1 MSELNELAYW
11 MALAHAAVNTSVKN
25 DVLIK
30 CFKEKKSVVDFFSM
44 STQDWNSVFGMNL
57 ADVDALSRAKEQL
70 ANNAFVVENLLS
82 QGFVLIPSTSPE
94 FPQLLKNNLKKNGC
108 PVLLYAKG
116 NIGLLNQ
123 PSVAVVGARS
133 ASEISLDFTRKIS
146 SKLAKEGKVVVSGF
160 AKGVDRVALDAAVSV
175 EGKSVIVLPQGIST
189 FASGFKQ
196 YYKQIVEGNVLV
208 ISTYAP
214 KVPWSTRLAMDR
226 NRFIYGLASEIYVA
240 ESNEGG
246 GTWSGVMNGLK
257 RGCKIYVRKPDDG
270 EKNANRILIEK
281 GCSPIS
287 LGGENVI
294 EYPIAVPQMQAV
306 CEEKAVYNAEKKEPK
321 KRKSRKK
328 KEATLDLFEAED
340 NQT

>member
-94 FPQLLKNNLKKNGC
+94 FPQLLKDNLKKNGC

-146 SKLAKEGKVVVSGF
+146 SKLAKEGKVIVSGF
-160 AKGVDRVALDAAVSV
+160 AKGVDREALDTAVSV
-175 EGKSVIVLPQGIST
+175 DGKSIIVLPQGIST

-270 EKNANRILIEK
+270 EKNANQLLIEK
-281 GCSPIS
+281 GCSAII
-287 LGGENVI
+287 LNNENLI
-294 EYPIAVPQMQAV
+294 EYPAVAPQVLTASDS
-306 CEEKAVYNAEKKEPK
+306 KASYNATKKDDLV
-321 KRKSRKK
+321 
-328 KEATLDLFEAED
+328 LDLFGS
-340 NQT
+340 QTQGN

>member
-1 MSELNELAYW
+1 MSDMNEYAYW
-11 MALAHAAVNTSVKN
+11 MALAHATVKTSIKN
-25 DVLIK
+25 EILIK
-30 CFKEKKSVVDFFSM
+30 CFNLKKTVVDFFSL
-44 STQDWNSVFGMNL
+44 SEQDWNSVYGLDLGDIDTL
-57 ADVDALSRAKEQL
+57 ARAKEL
-70 ANNAFVVENLLS
+70 LPNNAFVAEDLLN
-82 QGFVLIPSTSPE
+82 QGFSLVPSTSSTFPE
-94 FPQLLKNNLKKNGC
+94 LLKKNLRKTAC

-116 NIGLLNQ
+116 NLELLNQ

-133 ASEISLDFTRKIS
+133 ASEISLGFTRKIS
-146 SKLAKEGKVVVSGF
+146 AKLASEGKVVVSGF
-160 AKGVDRVALDAAVSV
+160 AKGVDREALDAAVAAN
-175 EGKSVIVLPQGIST
+175 GKSIIVLPQGIST

-196 YYKQIVEGNVLV
+196 YYKQIVAGNVLV
-208 ISTYAP
+208 ISAYAP

-226 NRFIYGLASEIYVA
+226 NNLIYGLASEIYVA

-328 KEATLDLFEAED
+328 KDATLDLFGGE
-340 NQT
+340 NG

>member
-94 FPQLLKNNLKKNGC
+94 FPQLLKDNLKKNGC

-196 YYKQIVEGNVLV
+196 YYKQIIEGKVLV
-208 ISTYAP
+208 VSAYAP

-257 RGCKIYVRKPDDG
+257 RGCKIYVRKPNEG
-270 EKNANRILIEK
+270 EKNANQLLIEK
-281 GCSPIS
+281 GCSAII
-287 LGGENVI
+287 LNNENLI
-294 EYPIAVPQMQAV
+294 EYPAVAPQVLTASDS
-306 CEEKAVYNAEKKEPK
+306 KASYNATKKDDLV
-321 KRKSRKK
+321 
-328 KEATLDLFEAED
+328 LDLFGS
-340 NQT
+340 QTQGN